1 MYTWILQTW
10 IYTSICLIAQYKKK
24 QKWYLQM
31 IFQSQWF
38 FTYDRCK
45 EKKILIRFSIR
56 TNKRTYIKKN
66 TDYWRTII
74 VQLFT
79 TETLWI
85 VNYHKYPTY
94 STLCKQDKIYVLKS
108 FTFNI
113 EFCLFYTHHMTSQ
126 LFMKRI
132 CEHVA
137 REDVRVIFLFQ
148 F

>member
-10 IYTSICLIAQYKKK
+10 IYTSICLIAQYKKNDIC
-24 QKWYLQM
+24 KWFSRVNDFLPM
-31 IFQSQWF
+31 I
-38 FTYDRCK
+38 DNAK
-45 EKKILIRFSIR
+45 KKILIRFSIG